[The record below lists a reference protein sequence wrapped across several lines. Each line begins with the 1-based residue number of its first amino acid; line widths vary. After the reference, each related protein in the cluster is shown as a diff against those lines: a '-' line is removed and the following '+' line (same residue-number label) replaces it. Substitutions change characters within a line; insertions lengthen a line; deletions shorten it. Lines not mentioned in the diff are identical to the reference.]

1 MDQQTGSFL
10 FFSVNIEY
18 IEWRRSSTAVDRA
31 LYIL

>member
-18 IEWRRSSTAVDRA
+18 IESRRSTTVDRA